1 MKGLFL
7 FFIFGLVLLNLIF
20 ASWYVINNDINFSS
34 DIARDFLLL
43 QELDEKKLVL
53 IGPRSSVTGLFHG
66 PLWLYL
72 NYPAYLIS
80 QGNPVV
86 VGWYWIFLITIFLV
100 SSYFIAKKLF
110 NRLTACLFVLMTS
123 LYLIYHAKGLFNPH
137 GAMFLLPAFFF
148 FFVRFVQALKIRYL
162 ITHILIAGLI
172 IQFQMAVGAPFLL
185 LSFIYIAF
193 LTIKQHKKKYLLF
206 FLLILIPLSTFVFFE
221 LRHNFILIQS
231 TFRHLGGDPN
241 HNYLFF
247 IADRLRIMTMGTE
260 FLRAGPPNGSSYVSI
275 LFFVLLFFQLRQN
288 RFKTIYLM
296 FLYFY
301 IGFFLLSLINKYTM
315 LYFYVFPLF
324 PFAFLIF
331 SSFATSKYKNIFLII
346 FLIIYAINL
355 TGIIDYLK
363 ATPGIIGK
371 SHESWKFLYGVA
383 SKIYQDAEGEFG
395 YFVYSPDVLGYQ
407 PKYAMWY
414 ADKFYNKT
422 AHSFEKRPVTY
433 LVIAPPPSNN
443 PYMKDE
449 WWRINQVNI
458 DSEAASVTK
467 FENGYKIEK
476 YLLDEKQI
484 KVTFDPAINPKIH
497 FR

>member
-1 MKGLFL
+1 MQKLIKPLFL
-7 FFIFGLVLLNLIF
+7 ILVFINIIF
-20 ASWYVINNDINFSS
+20 ASWYVMHGDINFSS

-72 NYPAYLIS
+72 NYPAYLIG
-80 QGNPVV
+80 QGNPVI
-86 VGWYWIFLITIFLV
+86 VGWYWIFLIVLFLI

-110 NRLTACLFVLMTS
+110 NQSSALIFVLMTS
-123 LYLIYHAKGLFNPH
+123 LYLVYHAKGLFNPH

-148 FFVRFVQALKIRYL
+148 FFVRFVQTLKIPYL
-162 ITHILIAGLI
+162 IIHVLITGLI
-172 IQFQMAVGAPFLL
+172 IQFQMAVGAPLLL
-185 LSFIYIAF
+185 LSFAYIAF
-193 LTIKQHKKKYLLF
+193 IAIRRRKKKYLLA
-206 FLLILIPLSTFVFFE
+206 FLLILIPLSTFILFE
-221 LRHNFILIQS
+221 LKHGFILTNS

-247 IADRLRIMTMGTE
+247 IEDRLKIITSGVE
-260 FLRAGPPNGSSYVSI
+260 FLRAGPANGSLYVSI
-275 LFFVLLFFQLRQN
+275 LFFVFLFFQIRQN
-288 RFKTIYLM
+288 RFKSIYLM

-301 IGFFLLSLINKYTM
+301 LGFFLLSLINKYTM

-324 PFAFLIF
+324 PFVFLIF

-355 TGIIDYLK
+355 TGVVDYLK
-363 ATPGIIGK
+363 ATPAIFGR
-371 SHESWKFLYGVA
+371 SQESWKFLYEVA
-383 SKIYQDAEGEFG
+383 TNVYQNAEDEFG
-395 YFVYSPDVLGYQ
+395 YFVYSPDVLGYP
-407 PKYAMWY
+407 PKYAMQY
-414 ADKFYNKT
+414 SGKFYNKS
-422 AHSFEKRPVTY
+422 AYSFEKKSATY
-433 LVIAPPPSNN
+433 LVIAPPPFNN
-443 PYMKDE
+443 PHMKDE

-458 DSEAASVTK
+458 ASVAASVTK

-484 KVTFDPAINPKIH
+484 KVTFDPAINPGIH